1 MSAGPGR
8 PFANRF
14 AFRLKRLVVA
24 QAVPSF
30 ERKSMKN
37 FNTSLWYSPN
47 EDAFSIKATEGCS
60 WNKCVFCALYRD
72 KEYRIVP
79 LKEIERI
86 LGKVPVDDIP
96 GITSVFIGEGNAL
109 SAGPVYLMKLLGLI
123 KKTFSDVKR
132 IGINATVS
140 DVMKKRPK
148 TLRELRDAGLTAIY
162 VGVDS
167 GDRKSLRSLK
177 KGSDPETT
185 IKAGR
190 RIMDSGITLRVNV
203 LLGAGGRQNKKS
215 HIEGTAAILKEINP
229 HVISVSTLSLMSGA
243 PLFAMVK
250 KGEYTHP
257 TPIESVIEM
266 RRLIDS
272 LDLKGTFI
280 HSGHHTN
287 MVHIAGHLPE
297 KKKELVCTLDRFLN
311 NPTDELLTTEYFQKG
326 S

>member
-1 MSAGPGR
+1 MR
-8 PFANRF
+8 
-14 AFRLKRLVVA
+14 
-24 QAVPSF
+24 
-30 ERKSMKN
+30 N
-37 FNTSLWYSPN
+37 FNSSLWYSPS
-47 EDAFSIKATEGCS
+47 EDAFTIKATEGCS
-60 WNKCVFCALYRD
+60 WNKCLFCALYKDR
-72 KEYRIVP
+72 EYSIIP

-86 LGKVPVDDIP
+86 LGKVPADDIP

-109 SAGPVYLMKLLGLI
+109 SAGPAYLLKLLVLI
-123 KKTFSDVKR
+123 TDTFPDVKR
-132 IGINATVS
+132 IGVNATVP

-148 TLRELRDAGLTAIY
+148 TLRDLRDAGLTTIY
-162 VGVDS
+162 MGMDS
-167 GDRKSLRSLK
+167 GDRKALKSMK
-177 KGSDPETT
+177 KGSDPETI

-190 RIMDSGITLRVNV
+190 RVMDSGITLRLNV
-203 LLGAGGRQNKKS
+203 LLGAGGRQDKKA
-215 HIEGTAAILKEINP
+215 HIEGTASVLKEINP
-229 HVISVSTLSLMSGA
+229 HVISISTLSLMSGA

-272 LDLKGTFI
+272 LDLTGTFV

-297 KKKELVCTLDRFLN
+297 KKKELVRTLDRFLN

>member
-1 MSAGPGR
+1 MR
-8 PFANRF
+8 
-14 AFRLKRLVVA
+14 
-24 QAVPSF
+24 
-30 ERKSMKN
+30 N

-47 EDAFSIKATEGCS
+47 EDAFAIKATEGCS
-60 WNKCVFCALYRD
+60 WNQCLFCALYRD
-72 KEYRIVP
+72 RDYRIVP

-86 LGKVPVDDIP
+86 LGKVPADDIP
-96 GITSVFIGEGNAL
+96 GIDTVFIGEGNAL
-109 SAGPVYLMKLLGLI
+109 SAGPAHLLKLLILI
-123 KKTFSDVKR
+123 TDTFPAVKR
-132 IGINATVS
+132 IGINATVA

-148 TLRELRDAGLTAIY
+148 TLRDLRDAGLTTIY
-162 VGVDS
+162 MGMDS
-167 GDRKSLRSLK
+167 GDRKALK
-177 KGSDPETT
+177 SMNKGSDPDTI

-190 RIMDSGITLRVNV
+190 RVMDSGITLRLNV
-203 LLGAGGRQNKKS
+203 LLGAGGRQDKKA
-215 HIEGTAAILKEINP
+215 HIEGTASVLKEINP
-229 HVISVSTLSLMSGA
+229 HVISISTLSLMSGA

-257 TPIESVIEM
+257 TPVESVIEM

-272 LDLKGTFI
+272 LDLVGTFV

-297 KKKELVCTLDRFLN
+297 KKKELVRTLDRFLN